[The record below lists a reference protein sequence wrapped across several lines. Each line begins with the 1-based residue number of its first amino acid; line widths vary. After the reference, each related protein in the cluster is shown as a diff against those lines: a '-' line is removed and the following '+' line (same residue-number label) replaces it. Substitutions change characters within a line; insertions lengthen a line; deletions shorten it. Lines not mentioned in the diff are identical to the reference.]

1 MRYKSIW
8 DSIFQIVYLPYLLFS
23 SSVNTYMRQCMC
35 KHHHQLKTGLSSIPL
50 NFRCS
55 LTLFRISHCSTESLL
70 VFRSLLSMVFL
81 GSMPY
86 CSLSVWIRPNY
97 ASPPLWRW
105 NSCKLWLSPCL
116 LCAPLLDLAVSCSWL
131 GKNNVFFVLLPL
143 QEANAVFVFFWVL
156 FTQMGSL
163 KGFAEQVHSEEP
175 WR

>member
-23 SSVNTYMRQCMC
+23 SSVNTYMCQCMC
-35 KHHHQLKTGLSSIPL
+35 NHHHQLKTGLSSIPL

-55 LTLFRISHCSTESLL
+55 LILHRISHCSTESLL

-105 NSCKLWLSPCL
+105 NSCKLWLS
-116 LCAPLLDLAVSCSWL
+116 CSWL

-143 QEANAVFVFFWVL
+143 QEANAVFGVFWVL